1 MIENTKKI
9 MGYIA
14 LLSLAIWTISYF
26 ISDNFPGSE
35 DILDE
40 LLMAPIQII
49 SNKEPFEVKRKEIVY
64 TVEPLYSYELYGMVV
79 SYNNSNKWY
88 DYYHKQWKD
97 YLNIRD
103 LCVIWGSNTDNEL
116 YKEIDFSH
124 GSFTCYCKTSNMD
137 AWRAFDMTGL
147 SNNHLLATDQFVAKN
162 IMDAKVGD
170 QIYFKGYLS
179 HYSHNQGFERGTS
192 TVRTDK
198 GNGAC
203 ETVFI
208 TDFQILK
215 EANMVW
221 RGLHT
226 FSFLMLVISVIAWF
240 IAFMKAPI
248 IFR

>member
-9 MGYIA
+9 TGYIA
-14 LLSLAIWTISYF
+14 LLSLTIWTISYF
-26 ISDNFPGSE
+26 VSDNLPGSE
-35 DILDE
+35 EILGE
-40 LLMAPIQII
+40 LLMDPIQII

-116 YKEIDFSH
+116 YKKIDFSN
-124 GSFTCYCKTSNMD
+124 GSWTCYCKSTNMG
-137 AWRAFDMTGL
+137 AWQAFDMSRL
-147 SNNHLLATDQFVAKN
+147 SNNHLLATDEFVSKKT
-162 IMDAKVGD
+162 MDAKVGD
-170 QIYFKGYLS
+170 QIYLKGHLS
-179 HYSHNQGFERGTS
+179 NYSHNQGFKRGTS

-203 ETVFI
+203 ETI
-208 TDFQILK
+208 YLTDFEILK
-215 EANMVW
+215 EANVVW
-221 RGLHT
+221 RDLHT
-226 FSFLMLVISVIAWF
+226 FSFFILIISTIAWF
-240 IAFMKAPI
+240 IAFMKAPVCY
-248 IFR
+248 R